1 MVSWG
6 GVRREIRPLVA
17 LALPLVLGEFGWMMM
32 SIVDSMMVGRV
43 SKEAMGAVS
52 VGGVLFYA
60 VAVFGMGMML
70 GLDALVSQAFG
81 AGQRDDCHRSLIGAL
96 WIALPLA
103 PALMLAQWAW
113 IPLLPVFGVNQA
125 VVEAAGPYIRALVWS
140 TPPLLAYAAFRRY
153 LQGMNQVKVVM
164 FALVSANLVNAAVNW
179 VLVFGNL
186 GCPALGAEGAGWATV
201 VSRVY
206 MAGVLVAYAY
216 WWDARHDRGLR
227 RAVWKPDATRIRALA
242 ALGFPASMQI
252 VIEVGV
258 FALATTLIGKLDPT
272 SLAAHQ
278 IAINAASFSYMVP
291 LGLGSAAAVRVG
303 QEVGSGDWR
312 RAADAGWAAIGLGVA
327 IMGAFGVLF
336 VTAPGVV
343 SRAFTPD
350 PAVIESAVVLLALA
364 GLFQLFDGA
373 QGVATGALRG
383 AGNTR
388 TAAVTHLGAYWIV
401 GLPLGYWLCF
411 PQGWGAS
418 GLWMGLCV
426 ALMLIG
432 ILLLGAW
439 ARITRRA
446 V

>member
-1 MVSWG
+1 L
-6 GVRREIRPLVA
+6 IA

-32 SIVDSMMVGRV
+32 SVVDSMMVGRV

-52 VGGVLFYA
+52 LGGVLFYA
-60 VAVFGMGMML
+60 VAVLGMGMML

-81 AGQRDDCHRSLIGAL
+81 AGDRADCHHSVVNAL

-103 PALMLAQWAW
+103 PVLMAAQWAW

-125 VVEAAGPYIRALVWS
+125 VVEAAGRYVGALIWS
-140 TPPLLAYAAFRRY
+140 TPPLLVYAAFRRY

-164 FALVSANLVNAAVNW
+164 FALVSANVVNAAVNW

-186 GCPALGAEGAGWATV
+186 GFPALGAEGAGWATAF
-201 VSRVY
+201 SRVY

-216 WWDARHDRGLR
+216 WWDAKQDGGLR
-227 RAVWKPDATRIRALA
+227 RAGWRPDWERIRVLA
-242 ALGFPASMQI
+242 GLGFPASMQI

-258 FALATTLIGKLDPT
+258 FALATTLIGKLDAT

-303 QEVGSGDWR
+303 QGVGSGDWR
-312 RAADAGWAAIGLGVA
+312 QAVDAGWTAIGLGVT

-336 VTAPGVV
+336 VGAPRLIG
-343 SRAFTPD
+343 RLFTPD
-350 PAVIESAVVLLALA
+350 ETVIEAAVILLALA
-364 GLFQLFDGA
+364 ALFQLFDGA

-388 TAAVTHLGAYWIV
+388 IAAVTHLGGYWAI

-411 PQGWGAS
+411 AAGWGAA
-418 GLWMGLCV
+418 GLWTGLCV

-432 ILLLGAW
+432 IVLAGAW
-439 ARITRRA
+439 AHITRRA

>member
-6 GVRREIRPLVA
+6 GVRREIRPLIT

-32 SIVDSMMVGRV
+32 SVVDSMMVGRV

-52 VGGVLFYA
+52 LGGVLFYA
-60 VAVFGMGMML
+60 VAVLGMGMML

-81 AGQRDDCHRSLIGAL
+81 AGDRTDCHHSLVNAL

-103 PALMLAQWAW
+103 PVLMAAQWAW

-125 VVEAAGPYIRALVWS
+125 VVEAAGPYVGALIWS
-140 TPPLLAYAAFRRY
+140 TPPLLVYAAFRRY

-164 FALVSANLVNAAVNW
+164 FALVSANVVNALVNW

-186 GCPALGAEGAGWATV
+186 GFSAMGAEGAGWATV
-201 VSRVY
+201 FSRVY
-206 MAGVLVAYAY
+206 MAGVLVGYAY
-216 WWDARHDRGLR
+216 WWDAKQDGGLR
-227 RAVWKPDATRIRALA
+227 RAAWRPDWGRIRVLA
-242 ALGFPASMQI
+242 GLGFPASMQI

-258 FALATTLIGKLDPT
+258 FALATTLIGKLDAT

-303 QEVGSGDWR
+303 QGVGSGDWR
-312 RAADAGWAAIGLGVA
+312 QARDAGWTAIGLGVT

-336 VTAPGVV
+336 VGAPRLIG
-343 SRAFTPD
+343 RLFTPD
-350 PAVIESAVVLLALA
+350 ETVIDAAVILLALA
-364 GLFQLFDGA
+364 ALFQLFDGA

-388 TAAVTHLGAYWIV
+388 IAAVTHLGGYWVI

-411 PQGWGAS
+411 GAGWGAA
-418 GLWMGLCV
+418 GLWTGLCV

-432 ILLLGAW
+432 IVLAGAW
-439 ARITRRA
+439 AHLTGRVA
-446 V
+446 

>member
-6 GVRREIRPLVA
+6 GVRREIRPLIA

-32 SIVDSMMVGRV
+32 SVVDSMMVGRV

-52 VGGVLFYA
+52 LGGVLFYA
-60 VAVFGMGMML
+60 VAVLGMGMML

-81 AGQRDDCHRSLIGAL
+81 AGDRTDCHHSLVNAL

-103 PALMLAQWAW
+103 PILMAAQWAW
-113 IPLLPVFGVNQA
+113 IPLLAVFGVNQA
-125 VVEAAGPYIRALVWS
+125 VAEAAGPYVGALIWS
-140 TPPLLAYAAFRRY
+140 TPPLLVYAAFRRY

-164 FALVSANLVNAAVNW
+164 FALISANVVNALVNW

-186 GCPALGAEGAGWATV
+186 GFPALGAEGAGWATAF
-201 VSRVY
+201 SRVY
-206 MAGVLVAYAY
+206 MAGVLVSYAY
-216 WWDARHDRGLR
+216 WWDAKQDGGLR
-227 RAVWKPDATRIRALA
+227 RAVWRPDWERIRALA
-242 ALGFPASMQI
+242 GLGFPASMQI

-258 FALATTLIGKLDPT
+258 FALATTLIGKLDAT

-303 QEVGSGDWR
+303 QGVGSGDWR
-312 RAADAGWAAIGLGVA
+312 QAVDAGWTAIGLGVT

-336 VTAPGVV
+336 VGAPRLIG
-343 SRAFTPD
+343 RLFTPD
-350 PAVIESAVVLLALA
+350 ETVIEAAVVLLALA
-364 GLFQLFDGA
+364 ALFQLFDGA

-388 TAAVTHLGAYWIV
+388 IAAVTHLGGYWVI

-411 PQGWGAS
+411 TAGWGAA
-418 GLWMGLCV
+418 GLWTGLCV

-432 ILLLGAW
+432 IVLAGAW
-439 ARITRRA
+439 AHITRR
-446 V
+446 VG